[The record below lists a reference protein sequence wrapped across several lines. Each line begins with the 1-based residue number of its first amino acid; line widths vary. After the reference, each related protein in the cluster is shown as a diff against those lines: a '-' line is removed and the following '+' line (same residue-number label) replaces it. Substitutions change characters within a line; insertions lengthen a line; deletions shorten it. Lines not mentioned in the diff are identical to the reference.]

1 MKFLKKIIMF
11 SIYLL
16 AWFYLLPNLNEE
28 YQFLF
33 KVFLMSLPLLFGIQ
47 QFDEIQEF
55 FIDSKTHKKII
66 GQLVHLQNKS
76 SLAII
81 YNDGTIEFVSDSV
94 KTEKKKN
101 QVENKKK
108 LNWWNKI

>member
-1 MKFLKKIIMF
+1 MF

-28 YQFLF
+28 LQFLF
-33 KVFLMSLPLLFGIQ
+33 KVFLLSLPLIFGIQ
-47 QFDEIQEF
+47 QYEEIQEF

-66 GQLVHLQNKS
+66 GQLVHLQDKS

-81 YNDGTIEFVSDSV
+81 YNDGTIEFVSESV
-94 KTEKKKN
+94 KKSKN
-101 QVENKKK
+101 LNAKKK
-108 LNWWNKI
+108 LNWYNKI